1 VNTPH
6 TLDRF
11 EAALL
16 DELRAHVATRPAVT
30 PPTQQLPRPSRRR
43 RWAGGLAAAAAAA
56 TAYVIVSPGGP
67 AVSPAYGIDETP
79 DGDVVVTIHRL
90 DDADGLERAL
100 RDHGIDAEVSFD
112 PTSNDSFELEGP
124 GVVEPDEA
132 APAPGE
138 RGTLER
144 RTEAGGDGPRLD
156 RSGKSPE
163 GEAGPDDELDPGGC
177 GTGEPATLA
186 QEGDDW
192 VLRIP
197 ADSPLQDRPV
207 EITTSPDGGLSAAYA
222 GDEPGSYCAVM
233 SVAG

>member
-1 VNTPH
+1 MNNQR

-16 DELRAHVATRPAVT
+16 EELRAHVATRPAVEGAAPLAT
-30 PPTQQLPRPSRRR
+30 RPRRRR
-43 RWAGGLAAAAAAA
+43 RWAAGLATAAAAA
-56 TAYVIVSPGGP
+56 TAYVVVSPGGP
-67 AVSPAYGIDETP
+67 AVSPAYAIAENA

-90 DDADGLERAL
+90 EDADGLERAL
-100 RDHGIDAEVSFD
+100 REHGIDAEVSFD
-112 PTSNDSFELEGP
+112 PTSNDTFELQDP
-124 GVVEPDEA
+124 DVIEPDDA

-144 RTEAGGDGPRLD
+144 RTEAEGDGPHLD
-156 RSGKSPE
+156 SGGSGPE
-163 GEAGPDDELDPGGC
+163 GGALPDDVDPGGC
-177 GTGEPATLA
+177 GTGEPATLTH
-186 QEGDDW
+186 EGDDW

-222 GDEPGSYCAVM
+222 GDEPGSQCGVM
-233 SVAG
+233 SRAG